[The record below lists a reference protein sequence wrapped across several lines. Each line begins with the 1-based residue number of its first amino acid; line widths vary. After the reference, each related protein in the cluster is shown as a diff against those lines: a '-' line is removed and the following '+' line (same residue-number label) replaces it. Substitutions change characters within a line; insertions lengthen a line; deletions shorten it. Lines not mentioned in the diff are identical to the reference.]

1 MKKTQIIEELKVY
14 REIYNDINLDELS
27 DLEIENLFQK
37 HCERFSE
44 EVEMGF
50 IYENFKGEKIL
61 SDTPD
66 GWMEVG
72 DLVKKS
78 SRDIHRVTL
87 NDGSEAEVSCD
98 HLFETSKGWI
108 KTMDLLESDLILTK
122 KGFIGIRENIV
133 IANEEVYDWEIL
145 HDNHRYWVGN
155 MSSHNT
161 GKSFLCLN
169 VAREAQ
175 KKGYDVI
182 YCDTEGAIDKT
193 TADKFGI
200 DSGRVRY
207 QPIKTVTEF
216 QTFVSNLLDLV
227 KKARIAGA
235 QPKILLILDSLG
247 MLSTDK
253 ELRDAIEGKNAA
265 DMGAKAKEL
274 RKLFRVITLDLTQA
288 KIPLVCTNHVYAGGG
303 YIPTKESSGG
313 DGPIFAMSVI
323 SFLSKAQLKEGNSTT
338 KTGIIVTSNLR
349 KSRFTI
355 PEPVKFH
362 ISFLNGM
369 NPFVGLQDFVSWEA
383 CGIGKGKFE
392 EVKNS
397 QGVKEMVYTPSD
409 SPQARWAVR
418 HLGKTITSS
427 QLFTAEVFT
436 EEVLKELDENV
447 IKKHFIL
454 PSMGSAEELTAALLE
469 DGNQED
475 GQEDGQE

>member
-1 MKKTQIIEELKVY
+1 MAKTTKEFSF
-14 REIYNDINLDELS
+14 LDLDKELS
-27 DLEIENLFQK
+27 KIN
-37 HCERFSE
+37 
-44 EVEMGF
+44 GF
-50 IYENFKGEKIL
+50 ETGSIL
-61 SDTPD
+61 SENTFSQVDEWIPTGNYLLNAQLSGTLFGGIPNTRSL
-66 GWMEVG
+66 GLMG
-72 DLVKKS
+72 DP
-78 SRDIHRVTL
+78 
-87 NDGSEAEVSCD
+87 G
-98 HLFETSKGWI
+98 
-108 KTMDLLESDLILTK
+108 
-122 KGFIGIRENIV
+122 
-133 IANEEVYDWEIL
+133 
-145 HDNHRYWVGN
+145 
-155 MSSHNT
+155 T
-161 GKSFLCLN
+161 GKSFVCLN

-182 YCDTEGAIDKT
+182 YCDTEGAIDKS

-227 KKARIAGA
+227 KKARASGA

-338 KTGIIVTSNLR
+338 KTGIIVTSNLK

-369 NPFVGLQDFVSWEA
+369 NPYVGLQDFVSWEA
-383 CGIGKGKFE
+383 CGIGKGKYE
-392 EVKNS
+392 EVKNA
-397 QGVKEMVYTPSD
+397 QGVKEMVFTPSE
-409 SPQARWAVR
+409 SPQARWAVK

-427 QLFTAEVFT
+427 QLFTSEVFT
-436 EEVLKELDENV
+436 EEVLRQLDENV

-454 PSMGSAEELTAALLE
+454 PSMGSPEDLTAALLE
-469 DGNQED
+469 DGENQD
-475 GQEDGQE
+475 

>member
-1 MKKTQIIEELKVY
+1 MAKTTKEFSFL
-14 REIYNDINLDELS
+14 NLDKELS
-27 DLEIENLFQK
+27 
-37 HCERFSE
+37 
-44 EVEMGF
+44 
-50 IYENFKGEKIL
+50 KI
-61 SDTPD
+61 S
-66 GWMEVG
+66 G
-72 DLVKKS
+72 
-78 SRDIHRVTL
+78 
-87 NDGSEAEVSCD
+87 
-98 HLFETSKGWI
+98 FETGS
-108 KTMDLLESDLILTK
+108 ILTDNTFSQVDEWIPT
-122 KGFIGIRENIV
+122 GNYLLNAQLSGTLFGGIPNTRSLGLMG
-133 IANEEVYDWEIL
+133 DP
-145 HDNHRYWVGN
+145 G
-155 MSSHNT
+155 T

-227 KKARIAGA
+227 KKARTAGA

-338 KTGIIVTSNLR
+338 KTGIIVTSNLK

-469 DGNQED
+469 DGEQED

>member
-1 MKKTQIIEELKVY
+1 MTKNQMIEELNAY
-14 REIYNDINLDELS
+14 PNYSNQDLENLSETEIYN
-27 DLEIENLFQK
+27 LFRK
-37 HCERFSE
+37 HCEEFSE
-44 EVEMGF
+44 EIEIGTVFQEL
-50 IYENFKGEKIL
+50 KKRRIL
-61 SDTPD
+61 ADTPD
-66 GWMEVG
+66 GWIEVG
-72 DLVKKS
+72 RFVKKS
-78 SRDIHRVTL
+78 PRNIHSVIL
-87 NDGSEAEVSCD
+87 NDGSNVEVSCD
-98 HLFETSKGWI
+98 HLLETTRGWI
-108 KTMDLLESDLILTK
+108 KTQDLLSDDLILTK
-122 KGFIGIRENIV
+122 QGFVGIKENTV
-133 IANEEVYDWEIL
+133 LGAEEVYDWEIL
-145 HDNHRYWVGN
+145 HENHRYWAGN

-161 GKSFLCLN
+161 GKSFVCLN

-182 YCDTEGAIDKT
+182 YCDTEGAIDKST
-193 TADKFGI
+193 TDKFGI

-227 KKARIAGA
+227 KKARASGA

-265 DMGAKAKEL
+265 DMGSKAKEL

-288 KIPLVCTNHVYAGGG
+288 KIPLVCTNHVYSGSG
-303 YIPTKESSGG
+303 YMPTKESSGG

-338 KTGIIVTSNLR
+338 KTGIIVTSNLK

-369 NPFVGLQDFVSWEA
+369 NPYVGLQDFVSWEA
-383 CGIGKGKFE
+383 CGIGKGKYE
-392 EVKNS
+392 EVKNA
-397 QGVKEMVYTPSD
+397 QGVKEMVFTPSE
-409 SPQARWAVR
+409 SPQARWAVK

-427 QLFTAEVFT
+427 QLFTSEVFT
-436 EEVLKELDENV
+436 EEVLRQLDENV

-454 PSMGSAEELTAALLE
+454 PSMGSPEDLTAALLE
-469 DGNQED
+469 DGENQD
-475 GQEDGQE
+475 